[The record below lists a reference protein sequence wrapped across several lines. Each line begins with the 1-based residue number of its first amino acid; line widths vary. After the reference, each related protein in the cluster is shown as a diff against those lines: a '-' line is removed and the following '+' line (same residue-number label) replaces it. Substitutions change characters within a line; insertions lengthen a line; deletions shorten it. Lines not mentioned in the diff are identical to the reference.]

1 MLTQQLLNG
10 LIVGSVYALFALG
23 FTLVFGV
30 LNILNLAHGA
40 VFMWGAFVGLY
51 AVTVAGLPLPVAFLL
66 GTVAAGILSVLVDLL
81 VFRPMRKRNSDEFG
95 ALVASLGANLVLISL
110 AQQVSNARIMSF
122 PFGTFPIV
130 IFEFLGLR
138 ISLLQI
144 TMVACLIV
152 LVSGLLYYVYVM
164 PFGRQVRAV
173 AVSERT
179 AVLLGV
185 NPTAVY
191 VRTFFIAGAL
201 AGAAGVIIG
210 LAFNSV
216 QFLMGEPMMLRAFV
230 VIILGGM
237 GSIRGAIVAGLLLG
251 VVQTTVVTYISSQL
265 SDAIIFALLF
275 IALLVRP
282 TGLFRGLRTPARVA
296 RS

>member
-1 MLTQQLLNG
+1 MLVQQLLNG

-51 AVTVAGLPLPVAFLL
+51 AVTVAGLPLAVAFLL
-66 GTVAAGILSVLVDLL
+66 GTLAAGVLSVLVDFL
-81 VFRPMRKRNSDEFG
+81 VFRPMRARNSDEFG

-122 PFGTFPIV
+122 PFETFPIV

-144 TMVACLIV
+144 TMVASLVV
-152 LVSGLLYYVYVM
+152 LVSGLLYYLYVM

-185 NPTAVY
+185 NPTAIY

-230 VIILGGM
+230 VVILGGM
-237 GSIRGAIVAGLLLG
+237 GSIRGAIIAGLLLG
-251 VVQTTVVTYISSQL
+251 VVQTTVVTYLSSQL
-265 SDAIIFALLF
+265 SDAIIFAVLF
-275 IALLVRP
+275 VALLVRP
-282 TGLFRGLRTPARVA
+282 TGLFRGLRQPARVA